1 MQDSII
7 KGRIA
12 EDIVSEML
20 REAGYFIYR
29 FGYEGI
35 LQSLIQKGLPK
46 MRADNI
52 TAEKIRSMPDFI
64 VMDKNC
70 DVFFIEVKFR
80 TSQNIDKSFKEWL
93 RKATRYWPEAKLL
106 LVHPSRPNFLI
117 STIYDY
123 NKTGKL
129 YPLEKDKFI
138 SVSKE
143 LTLRYGELIVEYLM

>member
-70 DVFFIEVKFR
+70 DVFFVEVKYRSSLENGSGF
-80 TSQNIDKSFKEWL
+80 NEWL
-93 RKATRYWPEAKLL
+93 RKANKYWPEAKLL
-106 LVHPSRPNFLI
+106 LVHPHEPNFLI
-117 STIYDY
+117 STIKDY
-123 NKTGKL
+123 ARTGKL
-129 YPLEKDKFI
+129 YPLEKDKFM

-143 LTLRYGELIVEYLM
+143 LTLRYGELIVKYLT